1 MSNFSDYIGGSGG
14 GSEVNDNKVINSN
27 ANSITTESAEVW
39 LKSGVLSTDTTT
51 YPNATSL
58 LSGATYTNT
67 NWYVGFQMN
76 LPSGITWDGTFFW
89 VCDRSNSGLVY
100 KYNASGAYQGVSFA
114 TSGDSENMGIF
125 WNGSH
130 FYIGGSNAGTIK
142 RYNASGAIDSGW
154 SIGSVGGCQGVAV
167 IGSVIYVL
175 RDNGYIYSFYITSS
189 GGTTTSNSINTT
201 AQLGGAEQTLTTDG
215 EYLYAVSTSGVAYKY
230 APYESGGS
238 GYLGISFSVNPLSS
252 SAIQFGGLA
261 FKGTELYSINATDDK
276 VFKFNEALSVGL
288 GGKVESD
295 GGTIYTRIK

>member
-1 MSNFSDYIGGSGG
+1 MAISLGGG
-14 GSEVNDNKVINSN
+14 GSASQVNDNKVINSV
-27 ANSITTESAEVW
+27 ANSITTESGEVW

-67 NWYVGFQMN
+67 NWSVASQITY
-76 LPSGITWDGTFFW
+76 PSGITWDGSFFW
-89 VCDRSNSGLVY
+89 VCDRLPNGNVY

-114 TSGDSENMGIF
+114 TSGNSENNGIF

-130 FYIGGSNAGTIK
+130 FYIAGSNSGGTIN

-175 RDNGYIYSFYITSS
+175 RNNGYIYSFYITSS
-189 GGTTTSNSINTT
+189 GGTTTSNSINTA
-201 AQLGGAEQTLTTDG
+201 AQLGGAEQDVTTDG
-215 EYLYAVSTSGVAYKY
+215 EYLYAVSHSGVAYKY
-230 APYESGGS
+230 DPYESGGA

-252 SAIQFGGLA
+252 SAIDFGALA
-261 FKGTELYSINATDDK
+261 FKGTELYSTNATDRK

-288 GGKVESD
+288 GGKVATD